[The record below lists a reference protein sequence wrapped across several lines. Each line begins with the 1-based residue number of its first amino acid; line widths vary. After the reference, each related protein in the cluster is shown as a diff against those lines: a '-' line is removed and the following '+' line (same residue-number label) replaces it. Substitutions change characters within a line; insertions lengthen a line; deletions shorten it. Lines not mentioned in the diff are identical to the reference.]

1 MPNRRDFLLLLGA
14 SAFLVV
20 PFRKTSA
27 TMAPE
32 LGEMVLGEED
42 APVTVIEYFSLTC
55 EHCMRVHQDVFPQVE
70 ESYIGTGKIRFVARD
85 FPLNDPALRA
95 AMVARC
101 LGRERYFGFIAA
113 LFDNFDHWTGADDPM
128 RALALLAAQSEG
140 MSREDF
146 DACVANTELE
156 TTVLTSYLTGMTEH
170 EVSGTPTFIINGRKF
185 EDVTSFEKFEKIV
198 EPILSGM

>member
-1 MPNRRDFLLLLGA
+1 LFLLGA
-14 SAFLVV
+14 SALLAV
-20 PFRKTSA
+20 PFRKSSA

-55 EHCMRVHQDVFPQVE
+55 HHCMLFHQEVFHRVE
-70 ESYIGTGKIRFVARD
+70 ETYIDTGKIRFVARD

-101 LGRERYFGFIAA
+101 LGRERYFDFIAG
-113 LFDNFDHWTGADDPM
+113 LFGNFDHWTGADDPI

-146 DACVANTELE
+146 DACIANTELE
-156 TTVLTSYLTGMTEH
+156 TAVLTSYLTGMTEY
-170 EVSGTPTFIINGRKF
+170 EVSGTPTFIINGKKF
-185 EDVTSFEKFEKIV
+185 EEVTSFEKFEKIV
-198 EPILSGM
+198 EPILTGM